1 VIFCNLEDA
10 AKARRALNGSNFL
23 NKPIKVDFTKN
34 DANLVQKYKS
44 KFGGG
49 SGAKNAA
56 NIANQVKNA
65 AKRIAKTSGTL
76 LVTNLPDD
84 VLDSHLHMLF
94 SPHDGFKELKL
105 STSTPKTA
113 TIEYVDDTS
122 AAKVKEQLNG
132 HEINGSQ
139 IIVDFQVSDQ

>member
-1 VIFCNLEDA
+1 MIYSCFSPYGLINNVYATKRPGLKGQAFVIFCNLEDA

-49 SGAKNAA
+49 SGAKTAA

-94 SPHDGFKELKL
+94 SP
-105 STSTPKTA
+105 
-113 TIEYVDDTS
+113 
-122 AAKVKEQLNG
+122 
-132 HEINGSQ
+132 
-139 IIVDFQVSDQ
+139 